1 MTTKV
6 MISFP
11 EEFLVQVDATA
22 AAEQRSRSELV
33 REALRRYM
41 AERDKAVRLGDL
53 PEVRAAV
60 ESLTALS
67 QLAPGEGEDSS
78 ADVRM
83 WRDRRR

>member
-41 AERDKAVRLGDL
+41 AERDRAVRPGDL

-60 ESLTALS
+60 ASLAAMS

-78 ADVRM
+78 ADVRT